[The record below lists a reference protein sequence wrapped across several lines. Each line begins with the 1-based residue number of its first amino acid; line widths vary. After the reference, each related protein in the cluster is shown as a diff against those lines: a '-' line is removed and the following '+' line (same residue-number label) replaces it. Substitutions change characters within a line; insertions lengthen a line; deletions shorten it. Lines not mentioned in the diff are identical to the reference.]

1 MMQSGEVATSWYC
14 KSKYPPWKDKGAI
27 FHWPLLNSSSLSDV
41 PLYIFNKVRFDIH
54 FDAYACA
61 ALQLP
66 QRKVSPIF
74 AYAIFFP
81 GQWMHHRVCCD
92 LYFTTSPLFPL
103 VAETVQS
110 IISVFNTLLPTQT
123 ETMFFVCIDASV
135 FSLLVVS
142 SWQLLYLGLRQLRP
156 VSGLNRFTW
165 HRWWEKQVGLIFQ
178 LRTALQF
185 HVMGSSPVSHSIQM
199 SCSIIQLD
207 SEISCRLSRVVTA
220 VEQTRIWHQALLV
233 CLHRFYSAEISC
245 GLQFLHSKGIIY
257 RSEWKLASHLHV
269 CCKIQNLKGAGAFL
283 MFSLLNST
291 TSAVNKPN
299 SLPFLSSCSSD
310 CNSMYV

>member
-1 MMQSGEVATSWYC
+1 MTYCYILLTKQVLTLILTHTLVQHCSFHSGKYRPFSLMQ
-14 KSKYPPWKDKGAI
+14 
-27 FHWPLLNSSSLSDV
+27 FLFL
-41 PLYIFNKVRFDIH
+41 
-54 FDAYACA
+54 
-61 ALQLP
+61 
-66 QRKVSPIF
+66 
-74 AYAIFFP
+74 

-103 VAETVQS
+103 VAETVHYHLSLQHTS
-110 IISVFNTLLPTQT
+110 TYTDWDNV
-123 ETMFFVCIDASV
+123 FVCIDASV

-142 SWQLLYLGLRQLRP
+142 SWQLLDLGPRQLRP

-165 HRWWEKQVGLIFQ
+165 HRWWEKQVGLIFR

-207 SEISCRLSRVVTA
+207 SETSCRLSRVVTA
-220 VEQTRIWHQALLV
+220 VEQTRIWHQAPLV

-257 RSEWKLASHLHV
+257 RSEWKLASI
-269 CCKIQNLKGAGAFL
+269 C
-283 MFSLLNST
+283 MFAAKYRQKMGRQT
-291 TSAVNKPN
+291 VFDVFTA
-299 SLPFLSSCSSD
+299 
-310 CNSMYV
+310 

>member
-92 LYFTTSPLFPL
+92 LYFTTSPLLDSVYHLSLQHTSTYTDWDNVFCVYWCIGVL
-103 VAETVQS
+103 SVSCFKLTVIIFRAEAA
-110 IISVFNTLLPTQT
+110 PP
-123 ETMFFVCIDASV
+123 C
-135 FSLLVVS
+135 
-142 SWQLLYLGLRQLRP
+142 
-156 VSGLNRFTW
+156 
-165 HRWWEKQVGLIFQ
+165 
-178 LRTALQF
+178 LRTQSFYLTQ
-185 HVMGSSPVSHSIQM
+185 VMREAGWANLSAPNSSPVSRYG
-199 SCSIIQLD
+199 LFT
-207 SEISCRLSRVVTA
+207 RLSLHTN
-220 VEQTRIWHQALLV
+220 ELLNNSV
-233 CLHRFYSAEISC
+233 GQWNKLSAESC
-245 GLQFLHSKGIIY
+245 G
-257 RSEWKLASHLHV
+257 
-269 CCKIQNLKGAGAFL
+269 
-283 MFSLLNST
+283 NSSGT
-291 TSAVNKPN
+291 DEDLTSGTAC
-299 SLPFLSSCSSD
+299 LSSQVLLSWDQLRAPVFTLQRDHLQVGMKTCFPSACLLQNTES
-310 CNSMYV
+310 

>member
-1 MMQSGEVATSWYC
+1 MYRIFLTKPALTLILTHTLLQRCSFHSGKYRPFSLFFSWGSECITEFAVTST
-14 KSKYPPWKDKGAI
+14 SPQV
-27 FHWPLLNSSSLSDV
+27 HSSRWWQGQFSLSSQSWT
-41 PLYIFNKVRFDIH
+41 H
-54 FDAYACA
+54 FY
-61 ALQLP
+61 L
-66 QRKVSPIF
+66 
-74 AYAIFFP
+74 
-81 GQWMHHRVCCD
+81 HRLRQC
-92 LYFTTSPLFPL
+92 FS
-103 VAETVQS
+103 
-110 IISVFNTLLPTQT
+110 
-123 ETMFFVCIDASV
+123 VCIDVSV

-165 HRWWEKQVGLIFQ
+165 QRWWEKQVRLIFQ
-178 LRTALQF
+178 LRTALRF
-185 HVMGSSPVSHSIQM
+185 HVIGSSPVSRSIQM

-269 CCKIQNLKGAGAFL
+269 CCKIQNLKGADRQFV

-299 SLPFLSSCSSD
+299 SLPFLSYCSSD